1 MIEWLKRLLYEEW
14 EITIF
19 YPAETRVLADGTRVE
34 SLKPKTYRAKAL
46 KKISEKHFKFVDT
59 DGVLHEIKVVN
70 PVGYVIKKVYLFY
83 VPVIGQ
89 SLALELYK

>member
-46 KKISEKHFKFVDT
+46 KKISEKHFKFIDT

-70 PVGYVIKKVYLFY
+70 PVGYDIKKVY
-83 VPVIGQ
+83 
-89 SLALELYK
+89 